1 MKDIFLK
8 EIYIKVQ
15 YFKKAGGV
23 FFLSSSSSSNDLRM
37 TSKLENVE
45 LFLVHL
51 LSWEG
56 ILKKVTLFILKSS
69 QRESKVEEI

>member
-23 FFLSSSSSSNDLRM
+23 FFK
-37 TSKLENVE
+37 TSLTFMFDKY
-45 LFLVHL
+45 
-51 LSWEG
+51 
-56 ILKKVTLFILKSS
+56 
-69 QRESKVEEI
+69 